1 MRLKK
6 FSSSLVKSSN
16 KLSSLCISFLQ
27 MNKRGDASASAN
39 FDAKTVHGALGR
51 SRTDNLLIRSNTPND
66 YPLIREC
73 FHKGYFTSVRSP
85 NVRNSQ
91 TIG

>member
-1 MRLKK
+1 MRGCYAGFL
-6 FSSSLVKSSN
+6 LQDKS
-16 KLSSLCISFLQ
+16 
-27 MNKRGDASASAN
+27 D
-39 FDAKTVHGALGR
+39 GALGR

-66 YPLIREC
+66 YPLVREC
-73 FHKGYFTSVRSP
+73 FHKGYFTSTESP